1 MHKNKTILI
10 VDDDIDYLIQQKAIL
25 ESKGFN
31 VITAQ
36 GVNRAREVLKKD
48 CFDLAVVDL
57 MMENMDSG
65 FVLSYELKKIAPTKP
80 VIMVTAVTSQ
90 TGFEFDSVTES
101 EKKWI
106 KADAIFT
113 KPIRAEQ
120 LIKEINR
127 LLITNV

>member
-1 MHKNKTILI
+1 MNKTKTILI

-25 ESKGFN
+25 EPEGFN
-31 VITAQ
+31 VITAE
-36 GVNRAREVLKKD
+36 GVNRAREVIKENQ
-48 CFDLAVVDL
+48 FDLAVVDL

-65 FVLSYELKKIAPTKP
+65 FVLSYELKKKAPQVP

-90 TGFEFDSVTES
+90 TGFEFDSVTEN

-113 KPIRAEQ
+113 KPVRAEQ

-127 LLITNV
+127 LLTANV